1 MSLIGIDMGSSSVK
15 AAAYSEDG
23 LLLAAASRD
32 LTGRHPE
39 PGLWEQDP
47 EEVWQAT
54 SDCMR
59 ALMAMDPM
67 RHDPP
72 QAVAVS
78 ASGRENFL
86 ADASGNPL
94 APGVMGADI
103 RGAEFDIPP
112 AGAPVPEPWCL
123 SCGHLRE
130 RMDPVFRLAWWR
142 KYHPELAAKAR
153 YFLGWFDFLT
163 LRMCGRAVQDRSTAS
178 RYLVY
183 DLRTNDWSV
192 GRTAEYHLEPG
203 WLPEVLPWPS
213 VIGTIKKEVAA
224 DWGLPPQV
232 QVALG
237 GHDVSCAAVGAGV
250 SEPGVA
256 CLISGSYENL
266 MVMTSQP
273 PTAEMLLKGLSVMPH
288 PGGAGYA
295 ALAVC
300 PTGNAVLNWARSL
313 LSVSIEA
320 VEDDLTRRGG
330 RPGPL
335 LAVPYL
341 SGSMAYW
348 DGGRKARGA
357 LVGLTLAASQTDF
370 VQAFMESIAYDHVN
384 TISLLR
390 GEGVQVDRIRAV
402 GGGARSQWWTQLK
415 ADLTNSPVEVVEQ
428 QEAGTLGAAI
438 LAGLAL
444 GVYRDLEE
452 VSREFSG
459 TSRIHQ
465 PDPERA
471 ALHQPRLEAY
481 RSLVPTLLSTVY
493 EDWR

>member
-23 LLLAAASRD
+23 VLLASASHD
-32 LTGRHPE
+32 LTGLHPK

-54 SDCMR
+54 SASMR
-59 ALMAMDPM
+59 GLMGMDPL
-67 RHDPP
+67 RSDPP
-72 QAVAVS
+72 QAIAVS

-86 ADASGNPL
+86 ADADGNPL
-94 APGVMGADI
+94 APGVMGADV

-112 AGAPVPEPWCL
+112 AGAPTPEAWGL

-142 KYHPELAAKAR
+142 KFHPELVAKAQH
-153 YFLGWFDFLT
+153 FLSWFDFLM
-163 LRMCGRAVQDRSTAS
+163 LRMSGRIVQDRSTAS

-183 DLRTNDWSV
+183 DLQSNDWSAERV
-192 GRTAEYHLEPG
+192 AEYNLGPG

-213 VIGTIKKEVAA
+213 VIGTVKKEVAE
-224 DWGLPPQV
+224 DWGISPNV
-232 QVALG
+232 QIALG

-250 SEPGVA
+250 TEPGAA

-266 MVMTSQP
+266 MIMTSQP

-288 PGGAGYA
+288 PGRAGYS

-300 PTGNAVLNWARSL
+300 PTGNAVLNWARQL
-313 LSVSIEA
+313 LGVSIEG
-320 VEDDLTRRGG
+320 VEKELSQRSLS
-330 RPGPL
+330 PSPV

-341 SGSMAYW
+341 SGSMTYW
-348 DGGRKARGA
+348 EEGRKSKGA
-357 LVGLTLAASQTDF
+357 LVGLTLAASQTDI

-384 TISLLR
+384 TFALLR

-415 ADLTNSPVEVVEQ
+415 ADLTNYPIEVVEQ

-438 LAGLAL
+438 LAGLAI
-444 GVYRDLEE
+444 GVYDDLEK

-459 TSRIHQ
+459 TSRVHE
-465 PDPERA
+465 PDPKRY
-471 ALHQPRLEAY
+471 ALHQERLEAY

-493 EDWR
+493 QDWH